1 MGLAG
6 FGPAIPPIERLQ
18 TYAID
23 RTATWIGGTYVILVS
38 FKMKIAKA
46 VDNN

>member
-23 RTATWIGGTYVILVS
+23 RAASRIGGTYIILVS

-46 VDNN
+46 VENN